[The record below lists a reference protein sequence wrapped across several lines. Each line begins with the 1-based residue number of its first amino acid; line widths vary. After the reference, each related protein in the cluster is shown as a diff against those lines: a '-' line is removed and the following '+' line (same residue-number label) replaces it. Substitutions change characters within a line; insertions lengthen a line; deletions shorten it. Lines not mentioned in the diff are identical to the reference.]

1 MNKTHSL
8 FKKYFLILTAVILAI
23 AFAVSGVLLLVLSK
37 SVFVKNKYIALISVI
52 ILVVMIIFA
61 IAVVLYFMYKRT
73 STTLCKMKMCA
84 DNISNGNFSQKL
96 SFSNSTEFYQLEN
109 ALIDLS
115 DAVRKS
121 DEIKNQFVS
130 NVSHELRTPITSI
143 NGFVDGI
150 IDGTIPPEQQP
161 HYLEL
166 ISEEL
171 KRLSRLTKLLLNLEQ
186 LESGAI
192 KPVMTN
198 VNIINIAVDILNT
211 FEKKLNE
218 KGLEILGLKADCS
231 TIFAD
236 KDMIYQVMYNLI
248 ENAVKFASKNGYIEF
263 TFREDDNY
271 NYISVK
277 NSGDG
282 LSESEKQKVFNRFYR
297 TDSSRANDTTGA
309 GLGLNIVQS
318 ILSIHNGTISVD
330 SIKGEYTQ
338 FTFSIPKL
346 SI

>member
-1 MNKTHSL
+1 MIKTHSL
-8 FKKYFLILTAVILAI
+8 FKKYFLILTAVILSI
-23 AFAVSGVLLLVLSK
+23 AVAVSGVSLLVLSK
-37 SVFVKNKYIALISVI
+37 SVFDNSKYIALIIVI
-52 ILVVMIIFA
+52 ILSVTVIFA

-73 STTLCKMKMCA
+73 SRTLCNMKELA
-84 DNISNGNFSQKL
+84 DNIKSENFSEKL
-96 SFSNSTEFYQLEN
+96 SFSEITELFPLEN
-109 ALIDLS
+109 ALNDLS
-115 DAVRKS
+115 ETVRKNN
-121 DEIKNQFVS
+121 EIKNQFVS
-130 NVSHELRTPITSI
+130 NVSHELRTPLTSI
-143 NGFVDGI
+143 SGFVDGI

-171 KRLSRLTKLLLNLEQ
+171 KRLTRLTKLLLNLEQ
-186 LESGAI
+186 LESGSI

-198 VNIINIAVDILNT
+198 VNIINVAVDILNT
-211 FEKKLNE
+211 FQKKISE
-218 KGLEILGLKADCS
+218 KGLEILGLNTNCA
-231 TIFAD
+231 TVFAD

-248 ENAVKFASKNGYIEF
+248 ENAVKFAPQSGYIEF
-263 TFREDDNY
+263 TFREDENY

-277 NSGDG
+277 NNGEG
-282 LSESEKQKVFNRFYR
+282 LSESEKEKVFSRFYR

-338 FTFSIPKL
+338 FTFSIPKS